1 MKKSPAQST
10 VIHGSSK
17 NCNFTSKLEDEIA
30 KGRKE
35 LEGLLK

>member
-1 MKKSPAQST
+1 MKNPPNQNTANHS
-10 VIHGSSK
+10 SSK
-17 NCNFTSKLEDEIA
+17 DFNVTSKLEDEIA